1 MDVDIPLTQ
10 FRLEHNLEC
19 QPELTIDAG
28 PGDDGYL
35 MGQVASGANI
45 EAIYLG
51 KQAEPPFRAVW
62 LDALGAH
69 VLYVM
74 GKRRS
79 GKSYTLGVLAEGL
92 ASRSWL
98 RQGETSQAV
107 LVIDTMNVFLTMPF
121 SSFDVFPDES
131 SEMRDLRKWKIPAEE
146 IPLTLYQPRG
156 TPQPSSIITREIGL
170 RPSDLGADEWC
181 GLFEVDPFSDP
192 LGHLMTEVHGKVA
205 LDGYIDNTTGASI
218 ASNEEFVI
226 SDLLRALANDGD
238 LQRYHRDTRE
248 ALVRRLHAL
257 NRLPVFSDNGLDIDE
272 LLQPGHI
279 SVLLLRDLEA
289 QVRSALVAQ
298 IVKRM
303 MARRGVAEQEE
314 RIAAIHASRAKR
326 LQSNDPE
333 QAIRE
338 EELAAAH
345 MERAAAGLA
354 RSWLVIDEAH
364 NYVPASGV
372 NPARG
377 PLKKYVDEGRNLG
390 LSIVVATQNPAG
402 LDPSLQRNADM
413 LLVHSLSRQDDIAA
427 AEKMLN
433 TGTPNSVVLDSSN
446 RFEGARMFERIIRNM
461 PIGYALA
468 STDRANRLFPVRM
481 RPRST
486 VAGGADY

>member
-1 MDVDIPLTQ
+1 MDIPLTQ
-10 FRLEHNLEC
+10 FRLEHNLDC
-19 QPELTIDAG
+19 KPELTIDAG
-28 PGDDGYL
+28 PGDNSYL
-35 MGQVASGANI
+35 MGQVASGTDI

-92 ASRSWL
+92 ASRSWV
-98 RQGETSQAV
+98 RQGEASQAV

-121 SSFDVFPDES
+121 SAFDVFPDES
-131 SEMRDLRKWKIPAEE
+131 AEIRDLNKWKIPTEQ

-156 TPQPSSIITREIGL
+156 TPRPSAIATKEIAL

-192 LGHLMTEVHGKVA
+192 LGHLMTEVHGKVS
-205 LDGYIDNTTGASI
+205 LDGYTDSTTGTAI
-218 ASNEEFVI
+218 VSNEEFVV
-226 SDLLRALANDGD
+226 SDLLRALTNDAD

-248 ALVRRLHAL
+248 ALIRRLHAL
-257 NRLPVFSDNGLDIDE
+257 NRLPVFSDDGLDIGE
-272 LLQPGHI
+272 LLQPGHV
-279 SVLLLRDLEA
+279 SVLLLRDLET

-303 MARRGVAEQEE
+303 MVRRGTAEQEE
-314 RIAAIHASRAKR
+314 RIAAIHTSRARR
-326 LQSNDPE
+326 LQSKDPE
-333 QAIRE
+333 QAARE
-338 EELAAAH
+338 EELAASYT
-345 MERAAAGLA
+345 ERAAGGLA
-354 RSWLVIDEAH
+354 RSWLIIDEAH

-413 LLVHSLSRQDDIAA
+413 LLIHSLSRQDDIAA

-433 TGTPNSVVLDSSN
+433 TGTPSSVVLDGNN

-468 STDRANRLFPVRM
+468 STDRSNRLFPVRI